1 MKNNYLTC
9 FKGIDEMNETH
20 QALLEFA
27 NKVKDSQTL
36 WGLTADAAE
45 EDWVVV
51 DSQEFE
57 NTEVLLVWSS
67 EQAAQAT
74 CTDEWAD
81 YKPTSIPVAE
91 YFDFWLE
98 ELGSDGVRIG
108 TDWQDEQKNVEAE
121 MVELARVL
129 VESGVYQDD

>member
-1 MKNNYLTC
+1 
-9 FKGIDEMNETH
+9 MNETH
-20 QALLEFA
+20 QALLDFA
-27 NKVKDSQTL
+27 HAIKDSQVI

-51 DSQEFE
+51 ESLEFE

-67 EQAAQAT
+67 EAAAQAT

-81 YKPTSIPVAE
+81 YKPTAIPVAE

-98 ELGSDGVRIG
+98 ALGKDGVRIG
-108 TDWQDEQKNVEAE
+108 IDWQDDAENNVEAE

-129 VESGVYQDD
+129 AESGVYQDQ